1 MQRILIVHQICAAI
15 QSIGVCRR
23 ELEGQKQ
30 WTIGKCILPAILLH
44 GLFDFVIFITSF
56 EFGLYAPSNTNHD
69 DQSKDANV
77 LSDDIAWTTA
87 DGSLNYLLIFLNL
100 GLPLLIAAAGLI
112 YYWRESRSQT
122 LRLKSIDEQSD
133 VTDQVEAVV

>member
-1 MQRILIVHQICAAI
+1 VQRILIVHQICAAI